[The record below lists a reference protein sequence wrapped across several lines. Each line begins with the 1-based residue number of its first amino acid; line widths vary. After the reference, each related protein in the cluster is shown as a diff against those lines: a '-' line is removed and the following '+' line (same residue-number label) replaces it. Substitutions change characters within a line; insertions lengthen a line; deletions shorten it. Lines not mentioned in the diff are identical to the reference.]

1 MGRVSFRS
9 QSLGSAPA
17 PHPEPRPGDRA
28 SIQAFRATSPQ
39 DLFWDLLTFD
49 RLLTGPVIHI
59 IYWAGLAL
67 FLLGGFSVIGGAFGV
82 ALREEGLMKW
92 LLAFPILV
100 AGFLVLTAGLL
111 LWRSFCEFYV
121 AIFRIS
127 DDLKA
132 MRAQLEA
139 SGPGATLTGAPSIA
153 TPMATPM
160 ATSASATG
168 GPQRT
173 QRKPSEPAGEI

>member
-1 MGRVSFRS
+1 MAR
-9 QSLGSAPA
+9 QSVRPSASPPPGEPA
-17 PHPEPRPGDRA
+17 SRPGAPPSSGRP
-28 SIQAFRATSPQ
+28 STRESMKAFKSTSPS

-67 FLLGGFSVIGGAFGV
+67 LLLGGFSVIGGAFGV
-82 ALREEGLMKW
+82 ALREEGIMKW

-121 AIFRIS
+121 AIFRIA

-132 MRAQLEA
+132 MRGQLERMPTPSPPTPA
-139 SGPGATLTGAPSIA
+139 LSVPAP
-153 TPMATPM
+153 PR
-160 ATSASATG
+160 
-168 GPQRT
+168 PQRMAGD
-173 QRKPSEPAGEI
+173 PAGEI